1 MKKEKKQSAFA
12 ELMSYAGKYK
22 ILTYFSIVFSV
33 ISGIMAVMPF
43 VYLGKIIKEVV
54 KVYPDFS
61 RATHIVEYGWMAV
74 AYSLGYMAFNFCT
87 LACSHLSAFRV
98 AKNMKKSLLYH
109 ISKLPIGFSDEIGS
123 GKIRRIVS
131 DETGNTETFLAHNL
145 PDIVQAI
152 TVPIVLIVMFF
163 IHDIRFGIASLIPMV
178 LGFIAMGGMC
188 GSAMADAMKKYQDAL
203 ESMSNESVEYVRGVP
218 VVKDFWT
225 DSLFISKI

>member
-33 ISGIMAVMPF
+33 ISGIMAV
-43 VYLGKIIKEVV
+43 
-54 KVYPDFS
+54 
-61 RATHIVEYGWMAV
+61 
-74 AYSLGYMAFNFCT
+74 AYSRGYMAFNFCA

-163 IHDIRFGIASLIPMV
+163 IHDIRFGIASLI
-178 LGFIAMGGMC
+178 
-188 GSAMADAMKKYQDAL
+188 
-203 ESMSNESVEYVRGVP
+203 
-218 VVKDFWT
+218 
-225 DSLFISKI
+225 LF